1 MRLRLLAL
9 WFAAVIVLAACGQTT
24 PDATAT
30 PPEPTRDATAQP
42 VIAVAV
48 TATAAA
54 TVVPTAT
61 HRAGPHAIADSDQD
75 TFSHSH
81 AGPARKGRSLFENR
95 ESIPGLGQGTRSGF
109 PCGGQ
114 TVSSNTSKASSSR
127 YGHVPI
133 RNRRLARRLLS
144 LSWLTDDIT
153 EQEREAVYYLVQLD
167 LAESFARRAGEGD
180 DPGSGACI
188 AEEEWQAISYISA
201 VAVTRCRPRRTL
213 ALARR
218 LMDSQPLPID
228 VEWRRTLQPRQRLPR
243 PS

>member
-61 HRAGPHAIADSDQD
+61 HRPVPTPSPTPTRIPSPTPTPVPLARVEV
-75 TFSHSH
+75 FSRIER
-81 AGPARKGRSLFENR
+81 AYPDLAKAL
-95 ESIPGLGQGTRSGF
+95 LGF
-109 PCGGQ
+109 PWLADG
-114 TVSSNTSKASSSR
+114 VSEHEQSILFSLWALADQQP
-127 YGHVPI
+127 G
-133 RNRRLARRLLS
+133 LARRLLS

-153 EQEREAVYYLVQLD
+153 EQEREAVYYLVQPGPCK
-167 LAESFARRAGEGD
+167 SFASRAGDEPILVQGRHSRR
-180 DPGSGACI
+180 G
-188 AEEEWQAISYISA
+188 
-201 VAVTRCRPRRTL
+201 VA
-213 ALARR
+213 
-218 LMDSQPLPID
+218 SH
-228 VEWRRTLQPRQRLPR
+228 
-243 PS
+243 